1 MLVVTGR
8 TMTCG
13 LPRTG
18 FCSGGIPTLRSSP
31 MDFMTVVQIAMSI
44 RQFRGSKAAA
54 YRMAWELRLHSAD
67 GQPRHKHFHLPH
79 GLPLR
84 RRACRRIRLPSL
96 SDWRLEPSVTRPKK
110 KEGSKR
116 KSFDHG
122 LPIRR
127 GPGCLWAKAGCR
139 RCSPDSIKFKV
150 ATRRIEGLGTH
161 LRRSFAGPHLLLV
174 RIVQRLQRAHSIVRL
189 FAPKGAC

>member
-1 MLVVTGR
+1 MRDIAGASGR
-8 TMTCG
+8 WPMSDYPDRGKTHGRPILG
-13 LPRTG
+13 LGAPG
-18 FCSGGIPTLRSSP
+18 SG
-31 MDFMTVVQIAMSI
+31 
-44 RQFRGSKAAA
+44 
-54 YRMAWELRLHSAD
+54 

-84 RRACRRIRLPSL
+84 RRAYRRIRLPSL

-110 KEGSKR
+110 KSSIAPVPGAHASY
-116 KSFDHG
+116 
-122 LPIRR
+122 RR

>member
-1 MLVVTGR
+1 MINFAIFPARRSLPCATSSHCVLVVTGR
-8 TMTCG
+8 SMTCG

-110 KEGSKR
+110 KGGSIALMLW
-116 KSFDHG
+116 STCLLTG
-122 LPIRR
+122 EPPGTCGRR
-127 GPGCLWAKAGCR
+127 PG
-139 RCSPDSIKFKV
+139 
-150 ATRRIEGLGTH
+150 
-161 LRRSFAGPHLLLV
+161 RSCDRLL
-174 RIVQRLQRAHSIVRL
+174 A
-189 FAPKGAC
+189 